1 MKYKNI
7 EEATVELLAQEISK
21 VEHIPI
27 TQSEYDYMTNNLK
40 KINKIISLKKNDL
53 EFAKMLFDIP
63 VIDRLDFL
71 EDKIYDYAK
80 SRTIG
85 EAIALNK
92 LMEVLYVT

>member
-40 KINKIISLKKNDL
+40 EINKIISLKKNDL

-63 VIDRLDFL
+63 VIDRLSIIFENVL
-71 EDKIYDYAK
+71 KIFK
-80 SRTIG
+80 H
-85 EAIALNK
+85 
-92 LMEVLYVT
+92 

>member
-1 MKYKNI
+1 
-7 EEATVELLAQEISK
+7 
-21 VEHIPI
+21 
-27 TQSEYDYMTNNLK
+27 
-40 KINKIISLKKNDL
+40 
-53 EFAKMLFDIP
+53 MLFDIP